1 MTEEIVVDSQTQ
13 IEPVG
18 FRHNVS
24 LWTLYDSAYGRYR
37 ATVHLPPGSTGTV
50 TAAAN
55 ITVVPIGV
63 GAWSIDPG
71 GSPNPGF
78 SPSALVYIDAVAP
91 GGPGGVL
98 PVSVVIVGLAAAS
111 AIVVAVVSIVVV
123 LMVRARRRR
132 DGPRNPPPAPPGAV

>member
-1 MTEEIVVDSQTQ
+1 
-13 IEPVG
+13 
-18 FRHNVS
+18 

-71 GSPNPGF
+71 ASPNPGF

-91 GGPGGVL
+91 GGPGGSL

-111 AIVVAVVSIVVV
+111 AIVVVAVVSIVLV
-123 LMVRARRRR
+123 LAVRSRRRR
-132 DGPRNPPPAPPGAV
+132 DGPSNPPPAPPGAV